1 MFGAL
6 SPASRPALRSRPL
19 ALLAAAGLGL
29 CTALLGGPAAASAPR
44 VSAPGVSAP
53 ALPAPALAQ
62 APPGGATTLGP
73 RVVVFD
79 PSMPVAQ
86 IQARADAIHAQQ
98 VDDEMGSARWSLLF
112 RPGTYGTAT
121 QPLQIKVGYYTE
133 VAGLGA
139 SPSDTVINGKV
150 EVYNRCLAD
159 APSQPYCVALN
170 NFWRSMSN
178 LTIQV
183 NGTGQDGCRAS
194 ANFWAVSQAS
204 SLRRVDIRGGNL
216 SLMDYCTAGPQF
228 ASGGFLA
235 DSRAGAV
242 INGSQQQWITR
253 NSEIGSWSNGV
264 WNQVFAGTVGAP
276 PEQGFPNP
284 PYTTLDRTSVS
295 REKPFLFVDGRGA
308 WQVRVPDARTSS
320 RGTDWTTG
328 SAAGRTLPLSAFH
341 VATPADAATELAS
354 QLSRG
359 KHLLLTPG
367 IYDVDKSLVIRR
379 DDTVVLGMG
388 QATLTAVR
396 GAVPLVVDKQAHGVV
411 VAGVTIDA
419 GTTLSPTL
427 MQVGR
432 PGPAGKNATGARVP
446 RSARAGIPSTTLNDV
461 YFRVGGPHVGKAD
474 VSLRIDADDVLID
487 HAWVWRADHGVE
499 GFTAGASGDTDRW
512 RTNIGRV
519 GLVVNGDRVHATGL
533 FVEHYQQHNTIW
545 NGEDGEVVLYQN
557 ELPYDPPS
565 QAEWNRPD
573 GTRGWTGYTVAD
585 AVQRHRLYGG
595 GVYVYNRNDPSI
607 VTERGFEVPE
617 RPGVR
622 LHHVLT
628 VNLDAGAIEHVVNDT
643 GARVDSTRSGQ
654 PSYVVDYP
662 AP

>member
-1 MFGAL
+1 MLAIRGNGASSAKGVL
-6 SPASRPALRSRPL
+6 MSGSLTSGPNRAARGPRARGL
-19 ALLAAAGLGL
+19 ALLAAAVLALG
-29 CTALLGGPAAASAPR
+29 TALAAGPAVAAAP
-44 VSAPGVSAP
+44 P
-53 ALPAPALAQ
+53 AVGAAKPAPV
-62 APPGGATTLGP
+62 TDLGP

-79 PSMPVAQ
+79 PSMPVAD

-98 VDDEMGSARWSLLF
+98 VDDEMGSNRWSLLF
-112 RPGTYGTAT
+112 RPGTYGTAS
-121 QPLQIKVGYYTE
+121 QPLQIKVGYSTE

-150 EVYNRCLAD
+150 EVYNRCLPE

-170 NFWRSMSN
+170 NFWRSLSN

-183 NGTGQDGCRAS
+183 NGAGQDGCRAS

-204 SLRRVDIRGGNL
+204 SMRRVDVRGGNL

-228 ASGGFLA
+228 ASGGYLGN
-235 DSRAGAV
+235 SRTEFV
-242 INGSQQQWITR
+242 ISGSQQQWITR
-253 NSEIGSWSNGV
+253 NSELGGWSNGV

-276 PEQGFPNP
+276 SEQGFPNP
-284 PYTTLDRTSVS
+284 PYTTLERTPVS
-295 REKPFLFVDGRGA
+295 REKPYLWVDGSGA
-308 WQVRVPDARTSS
+308 WQVQVPAARSES
-320 RGTDWTTG
+320 RGTDWTGGAT
-328 SAAGRTLPLSAFH
+328 SGRTLPLSAFF
-341 VATPADAATELAS
+341 VATPADSATELAS
-354 QLSRG
+354 QLARG

-367 IYDVDKSLVIRR
+367 IYDVDRSLVIRR

-388 QATLTAVR
+388 QATLTAVG
-396 GAVPLVVDKQAHGVV
+396 GAVPIVVERRAHGVV

-419 GTTLSPTL
+419 GTTLSPAL

-432 PGPAGKNATGARVP
+432 PGPAAASGTE
-446 RSARAGIPSTTLNDV
+446 RAGIPSTTLSDV

-474 VSLRIDADDVLID
+474 VSLQVDADDVLID

-499 GFTAGASGDTDRW
+499 GFTAGAVGDTDRW
-512 RTNIGRV
+512 RTNTGRV
-519 GLVVNGDRVHATGL
+519 GLVVNGDRVRATGL

-565 QAEWNRPD
+565 QVDWNRPD
-573 GTRGWTGYTVAD
+573 GTRGWTGYKVAD
-585 AVQRHRLYGG
+585 DVTRHHLYGG

-607 VTERGFEVPE
+607 VTERGFEIPE
-617 RPGVR
+617 RDGVR

-628 VNLDAGAIEHVVNDT
+628 VNLDAGAIEYVVNDV
-643 GARVDSTRSGQ
+643 GDRVDSTRSGQ

-662 AP
+662 VP